1 MAFMNDEF
9 YDDLL
14 ANLDDTTHLYLC
26 SQEPNSFAEAS
37 STFALGSKASPSIG
51 AVTNNSPNGRKRTV
65 AAITDGAITS
75 TGTATHWA
83 LVDSSNSKLLVS
95 NSLSTS
101 KAVANGNVFTL
112 TAIDIKVPDAVS
124 A

>member
-1 MAFMNDEF
+1 MTFMNDEF

-14 ANLDDTTHLYLC
+14 ANLDDATHLYLC

-37 STFALGSKASPSIG
+37 STFALGSKVGPSIG
-51 AVTNNSPNGRKRTV
+51 AVANNSPNGRKRTV
-65 AAITDGAITS
+65 AAITDGSISA

-83 LVDSSNSKLLVS
+83 LVDSANSKLLVA
-95 NSLSTS
+95 NSLSAS